1 MLAPTRCVVNA
12 AARQQHGSHLA
23 KPAVSG
29 RGELFFGE
37 RRHLGGRI
45 WHLAKSSSRVDA
57 DFRNHAMH
65 PKSLRQDARDSRQD
79 GLTTT
84 HFIQDRSE
92 HRTSNAELPTLNR
105 KEKDESF
112 SLLLSP
118 LPFGVRRSKW
128 NAERALASLEKSGEA
143 LTGIAGGNVRCCY

>member
-1 MLAPTRCVVNA
+1 MLAPTRCAVKA
-12 AARQQHGSHLA
+12 AARQPPCQTGGFTS
-23 KPAVSG
+23 
-29 RGELFFGE
+29 
-37 RRHLGGRI
+37 RRIILWGAPPSWRQDLR
-45 WHLAKSSSRVDA
+45 HLAKSSSRVGT

-143 LTGIAGGNVRCCY
+143 LTGIAGGNVRCSY